1 MGGANSIGEV
11 DAMTA
16 NMAMTGIGISVEAN
30 NPGRVRARISALRPP
45 MR

>member
-11 DAMTA
+11 EAITEKME
-16 NMAMTGIGISVEAN
+16 MTGIGISVEAN
-30 NPGRVRARISALRPP
+30 NPGRVRARISVLRPP